1 MQVTYIFTEGQAVES
16 PYARRKYRRI
26 RRNLK
31 AKVKLIRSSTEIE
44 GLTRDLSQGGAFIEI
59 SSWSA
64 FHENDQAKIQ
74 LFLPPE
80 FTGQKETMVLVG
92 PAVVKRIEGDR
103 GGIAVQFLKE
113 LKTFEVLRQP
123 ILG

>member
-26 RRNLK
+26 RRNFE
-31 AKVKLIRSSTEIE
+31 AKVIMIRSSKEIS
-44 GLTRDLSQGGAFIEI
+44 GLTRDLCQGGAFIEI

-64 FHENDQAKIQ
+64 FHENDQAKMQ

-80 FTGQKETMVLVG
+80 FTGQKETIVLVG
-92 PAVVKRIEGDR
+92 PAVVKRIDR
-103 GGIAVQFLKE
+103 DTGGVAVQFLKE
-113 LKTFEVLRQP
+113 LKVFGVLHQP
-123 ILG
+123 IFG

>member
-26 RRNLK
+26 RRNFE
-31 AKVKLIRSSTEIE
+31 AKVIMIRSSK
-44 GLTRDLSQGGAFIEI
+44 EI

-64 FHENDQAKIQ
+64 FHENDQAKMQ

-80 FTGQKETMVLVG
+80 FTGQKETIVLVG
-92 PAVVKRIEGDR
+92 PAVVKRIDR
-103 GGIAVQFLKE
+103 DTGGVAVQFLKE
-113 LKTFEVLRQP
+113 LKVFGVLHQP
-123 ILG
+123 IFG